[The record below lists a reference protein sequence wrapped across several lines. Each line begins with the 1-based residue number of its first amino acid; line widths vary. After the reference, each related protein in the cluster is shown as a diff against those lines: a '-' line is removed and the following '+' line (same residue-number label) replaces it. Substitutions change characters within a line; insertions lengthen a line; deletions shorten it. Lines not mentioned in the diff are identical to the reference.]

1 MRYRKVC
8 LENTWKHSKFPTV
21 QPFLSPFAEGGS
33 MTPSFLGW
41 ISWRTDQRSPL
52 IFSKWG
58 HSSDWCRKITSSS
71 HYVWNWSFFCS
82 KGKKSK
88 QVQYLLGPSRT
99 HQGFMFHVT
108 GPRTAYSWLYGSWG
122 ALAADPKWQRRSG
135 CAMGQQISCAA
146 LGSRFKIVEEK
157 TIRDVCLFFLFM
169 GMTRHTVHID
179 LFNYLYNC
187 PGSQKPLKEWPLELL
202 IINPYSN
209 TSLYRKSI
217 QILVFGL
224 PGYVYTPGN
233 ITSDK
238 WWLEDYFPFGKG
250 LFSVAR
256 FNFKWILFDLFLYY
270 TRWWFQVSFI
280 FTATWGNDP
289 IWLIFFKW
297 VETTN

>member
-52 IFSKWG
+52 MLFSKWG

-71 HYVWNWSFFCS
+71 HSVWNWSFFCS

-135 CAMGQQISCAA
+135 CAMDQQISCAA
-146 LGSRFKIVEEK
+146 LGSRFKTVKEK
-157 TIRDVCLFFLFM
+157 TIRDVCLFFCLWVW
-169 GMTRHTVHID
+169 HTVHIG
-179 LFNYLYNC
+179 LFNHLYNY

-209 TSLYRKSI
+209 TSFWKSI

-233 ITSDK
+233 IAPDK

-250 LFSVAR
+250 TFFRGYVQLQVDIILYFFNIILGGGFKYFLFSPLPGEM
-256 FNFKWILFDLFLYY
+256 I
-270 TRWWFQVSFI
+270 QV
-280 FTATWGNDP
+280 D
-289 IWLIFFKW
+289 
-297 VETTN
+297 